1 MDTYRKE
8 PLRMGKMIFTSEKCK
23 NPKKKPG
30 WQEAAA
36 QEAEW
41 LKSIQGVKLFS
52 NPGRKYKGGVKV
64 GARISPI
71 VDGTIPIIQPKVGHS
86 LGSFT
91 GFSGGKKVPR
101 PEIQYKDDPVML
113 ARELKARERKFA
125 TAPAYNKG
133 GAVLITDEMM
143 LDIQKGL
150 TRRR

>member
-1 MDTYRKE
+1 
-8 PLRMGKMIFTSEKCK
+8 MGKMIFTSEKCK

-30 WQEAAA
+30 WREAAT

-41 LKSIQGVKLFS
+41 LKSIQSVKLFS
-52 NPGRKYKGGVKV
+52 SPGRKYKGQVKV
-64 GARISPI
+64 GGRLSPV
-71 VDGTIPIIQPKVGHS
+71 VDGTIPIPQLKIGQS
-86 LGSFT
+86 LGGFT
-91 GFSGGKKVPR
+91 SFSGGKPVLR

-133 GAVLITDEMM
+133 AATLVTDDMM